1 MAPLPQGVQ
10 PVRTNRG
17 QEYGAAK
24 AQAEAQAAQPLPT
37 STATAPNL
45 SQLPGGGRAG
55 DASQRVPV
63 GPEPGSLPRLSDPT
77 ARPNEPITAG
87 MPMGPGPGPEAL
99 TAQSFGPEELSVL
112 RGVFLQYPNEDLRRL
127 IEWTESNLA

>member
-1 MAPLPQGVQ
+1 MAPLQPGIQ
-10 PVRTNRG
+10 PVQTPRG

-24 AQAEAQAAQPLPT
+24 AQAEAQAAQPVAGLPGV
-37 STATAPNL
+37 PNQ

-55 DASQRVPV
+55 GASERTQV
-63 GPEPGSLPRLSDPT
+63 GPPQGMLPRLSDPT

-87 MPMGPGPGPEAL
+87 MPLGPGPGPDAL
-99 TAQSFGPEELSVL
+99 TAYSFGPEELSAL
-112 RGVFLQYPNEDLRRL
+112 RGVYLEHPNEDLRRL